1 MMRTLML
8 SSFFLFTLF
17 SSCKKDQSELDAQI
31 ITDYIASYQLDAQEK
46 ENGLYIVV
54 EEEGNGVFPTLDSEV
69 TVQYK
74 GYLSNDKVFDQ
85 TDGSPVTFPL
95 NAVIQGWQIGLPYFS
110 EGGSGKLLIPSEL
123 GYGSQKAGDIP
134 ANSVLIFDIQLDS
147 VH

>member
-1 MMRTLML
+1 ML

-54 EEEGNGVFPTLDSEV
+54 EEVGNGVFPTLDSEV